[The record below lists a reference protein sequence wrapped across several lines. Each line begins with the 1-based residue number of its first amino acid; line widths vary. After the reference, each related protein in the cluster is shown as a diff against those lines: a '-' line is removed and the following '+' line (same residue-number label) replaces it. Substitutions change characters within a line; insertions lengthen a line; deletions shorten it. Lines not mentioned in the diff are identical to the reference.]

1 MKEVPFLSSCDP
13 IRLSSQG
20 ERVLIFSS
28 FTMCLDVLEDV
39 LRDLGLRFLRIDGST
54 SMDER

>member
-1 MKEVPFLSSCDP
+1 
-13 IRLSSQG
+13 
-20 ERVLIFSS
+20 
-28 FTMCLDVLEDV
+28 MCLDVLEDV